1 MGVLALSAKGGG
13 RMTGICLPIKDKY
26 ALSIE
31 EASEYFG
38 IGQKKMRQ
46 LVAENIASGIAIQNG
61 VKILVKRKRFEA
73 FLDKLSAI

>member
-1 MGVLALSAKGGG
+1 
-13 RMTGICLPIKDKY
+13 MTGKCVPIKDKY
-26 ALSIE
+26 ALTIE
-31 EASEYFG
+31 EASDYFG

-46 LVAENIASGIAIQNG
+46 LVADNIASGIAIQNG